1 MDVPEARAV
10 TGGHV
15 LVERVDGVGAGH
27 LAVLLVHVVGAG
39 ARVVADPDTEVLD
52 LQGVLLVDL
61 SHLSIPPT
69 YASSLHTSSSSP
81 THLVQA
87 DDLTVGLLD
96 LAQLGKEVPET
107 GLGDNIVRR
116 KDTHA
121 VELWGRV
128 GIRGQMAPNDLVL
141 CETSCGYVRNMLGH
155 VDECYPL
162 LCLSHAFLIFHLLLS

>member
-1 MDVPEARAV
+1 MDVPETRAV

-15 LVERVDGVGAGH
+15 LVERLDGVGAGH

-39 ARVVADPDTEVLD
+39 ARVVADPDTEVLH
-52 LQGVLLVDL
+52 LERVLLVDL
-61 SHLSIPPT
+61 SPMSVPPPL
-69 YASSLHTSSSSP
+69 AIISLQSSNPP

-96 LAQLGKEVPET
+96 LAELGEEVPET

-141 CETSCGYVRNMLGH
+141 CETSCGYVRN
-155 VDECYPL
+155 
-162 LCLSHAFLIFHLLLS
+162 SARTRR